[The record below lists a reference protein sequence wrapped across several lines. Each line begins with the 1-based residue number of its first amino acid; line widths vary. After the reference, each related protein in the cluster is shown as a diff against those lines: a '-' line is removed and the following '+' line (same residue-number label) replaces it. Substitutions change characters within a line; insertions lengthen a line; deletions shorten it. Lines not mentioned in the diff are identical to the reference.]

1 MRLAVL
7 MATYNGQT
15 YLQAQI
21 DSILDQKTDIPFDLI
36 VRDDG
41 STDDTVQILET
52 YQEKGLLTYYTGKNL
67 GAARSF
73 IDLLCS
79 NPGYAYYAFADQD
92 DVWEPGKLNK
102 GLQAVS
108 PVSGPALYCTNAALV
123 DSQLQSLGRN
133 THREKPTYNLVSVL
147 CLASCAQGCT
157 SVFNKAL
164 AQVIQGRSIP
174 DVFIMHDSLVT
185 CLCALI
191 DGTIIYDHDA
201 SMQYRMHGSNVFGMV
216 TAKQSLIRVLKSRWQ
231 EITTKPKISMY
242 AQANSILNTYK
253 DLISEKN
260 QILCK
265 TVIDAEKRLGA
276 RLRLV
281 YNMDLK
287 HDTLNKTLTKKLQIL
302 FGND

>member
-7 MATYNGQT
+7 MATYNGQD

-21 DSILDQKTDIPFDLI
+21 DSILNQKTDIPFELI

-41 STDDTVQILET
+41 STDGTVQILES
-52 YQEKGLLTYYTGKNL
+52 YREKGLLTYYTGGNL

-92 DVWEPGKLNK
+92 DVWDPGKLDK
-102 GLQAVS
+102 GLQAVM
-108 PVSGPALYCTNAALV
+108 PVSGPALYCANAALV
-123 DSQLQSLGRN
+123 DAQLQSLGRN
-133 THREKPTYNLVSVL
+133 THREKPTYNPVSML

-157 SVFNKAL
+157 SVFNQAL
-164 AQVIQGRSIP
+164 AQAIQGRAVP

-191 DGTIIYDHDA
+191 DGTVIYDHTP

-216 TAKQSLIRVLKSRWQ
+216 TAKQSLVRVLKSRWL

-242 AQANSILNTYK
+242 AQASSILNTYQ

-260 QILCK
+260 QRLCR
-265 TVIDAEKRLGA
+265 TVIDAEKRLGP

-281 YNMDLK
+281 FCKELK

-302 FGND
+302 FGNG